1 MGIDWWSI
9 TNYIG
14 CGILIN
20 IDDIKNELK
29 EDENFDFYPITNSGN
44 PNTLVSIFIY
54 LKPKFQRL
62 NRIEVPG
69 PYEITRCDKT
79 MSISIINNITIS
91 NSNAKLIQDKY
102 FEITNTEK
110 DVKSNWYN
118 ILTTIS
124 SYYNKEYEEYDLEIW
139 NKLISELNS

>member
-124 SYYNKEYEEYDLEIW
+124 SYYNEDDEEYDLYRW
-139 NKLISELNS
+139 NKLIM